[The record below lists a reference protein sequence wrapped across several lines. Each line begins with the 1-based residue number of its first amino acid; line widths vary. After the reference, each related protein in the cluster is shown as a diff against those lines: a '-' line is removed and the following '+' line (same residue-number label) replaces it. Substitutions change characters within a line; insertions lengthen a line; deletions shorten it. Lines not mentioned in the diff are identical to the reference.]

1 MKRKILAVAVLSIML
16 TGCGST
22 EQNAV
27 SNDAKE
33 TSAVSETAASTAE
46 VTINEETTVFPETSY
61 SDTVTSE
68 TSGTESSVSSDSD
81 SQEAAVPETEGHK
94 AEEKGAEETAV
105 NTEETPAEE
114 TIPVTTESAEERFY
128 GVLIDA
134 DCSDFEDPPAH
145 DLPCMLMDECR
156 ASGYGID
163 ILKDDGTWV
172 FYMFDQK
179 GQELTLDYLLK
190 TKRND
195 NLYAYVTGKFE
206 GNVIRVTGL
215 EEAPY

>member
-22 EQNAV
+22 EQNTV
-27 SNDAKE
+27 SNEAKE

-68 TSGTESSVSSDSD
+68 TSGTETSVSSDSD
-81 SQEAAVPETEGHK
+81 SQKAAAPETEVHK
-94 AEEKGAEETAV
+94 AEKESAEETAV
-105 NTEETPAEE
+105 NTEEPPAEE
-114 TIPVTTESAEERFY
+114 TIPVTEAAEERFY

-163 ILKDDGTWV
+163 ILQDDGTWV
-172 FYMFDQK
+172 FYLFDQK

-190 TKRND
+190 PKRND

-206 GNVIRVTGL
+206 GGVIRVTGL

>member
-1 MKRKILAVAVLSIML
+1 LKRKILAVAVLSIML

-27 SNDAKE
+27 SNEAKE

-46 VTINEETTVFPETSY
+46 ATIKEETTFFSETSY

-68 TSGTESSVSSDSD
+68 TSGTETSVSSDSD

-105 NTEETPAEE
+105 NTEEPPAEE
-114 TIPVTTESAEERFY
+114 TIPVTESAEERFY

-145 DLPCMLMDECR
+145 DLPCMLMDGCR

-163 ILKDDGTWV
+163 ILKDYGTWV

-190 TKRND
+190 TKRMD
-195 NLYAYVTGKFE
+195 NLYVYVTGKSE
-206 GNVIRVTGL
+206 DSVIRVKGL

>member
-33 TSAVSETAASTAE
+33 TSAVSETAASSAE
-46 VTINEETTVFPETSY
+46 STIKEETTVL
-61 SDTVTSE
+61 SE
-68 TSGTESSVSSDSD
+68 TSVSETVASETTDAETSVSSASE
-81 SQEAAVPETEGHK
+81 SQNTEVPETEADK
-94 AEEKGAEETAV
+94 AEEKDTEEKAAETEV
-105 NTEETPAEE
+105 PQTEETL
-114 TIPVTTESAEERFY
+114 PVTEAEEERFY

-145 DLPCMLMDECR
+145 DLPCMLMDGCR

-190 TKRND
+190 TKRMD
-195 NLYAYVTGKFE
+195 NLYVYVTGKSE
-206 GNVIRVTGL
+206 DSVIRVTGL

>member
-1 MKRKILAVAVLSIML
+1 MAVAVLSIIL

-22 EQNAV
+22 EQTAV
-27 SNDAKE
+27 QNDAAE
-33 TSAVSETAASTAE
+33 TSAFSETAASSAE
-46 VTINEETTVFPETSY
+46 STIKEETTVL
-61 SDTVTSE
+61 SE
-68 TSGTESSVSSDSD
+68 TSVSETVASETTDAETSVSSASEP
-81 SQEAAVPETEGHK
+81 QNTEVPETEVHK
-94 AEEKGAEETAV
+94 AEKESAEETAV
-105 NTEETPAEE
+105 NTEVPQTEE
-114 TIPVTTESAEERFY
+114 TLPVTEAEEERFY

-145 DLPCMLMDECR
+145 DLPCMLMDGCR

-163 ILKDDGTWV
+163 IFKDDGTWV

-190 TKRND
+190 TKRMD
-195 NLYAYVTGKFE
+195 NLYVYVTGKSE
-206 GNVIRVTGL
+206 DSVIRVKGL

>member
-1 MKRKILAVAVLSIML
+1 MKKKIMAVAVLSIML
-16 TGCGST
+16 TGCGSM
-22 EQNAV
+22 EQTAV
-27 SNDAKE
+27 QNDAAE
-33 TSAVSETAASTAE
+33 TSAFSETAASSAE
-46 VTINEETTVFPETSY
+46 STIKEETTALSETSV
-61 SDTVTSE
+61 SEAVTSE
-68 TSGTESSVSSDSD
+68 TTGAETSVSSASE
-81 SQEAAVPETEGHK
+81 SQNTEVPETEADK
-94 AEEKGAEETAV
+94 AEEKDVNETAAETEVPQAEETV
-105 NTEETPAEE
+105 
-114 TIPVTTESAEERFY
+114 PVTEAAEERFY

-145 DLPCMLMDECR
+145 DLPCMLMDGCR

-206 GNVIRVTGL
+206 GGVIRVTGL

>member
-1 MKRKILAVAVLSIML
+1 MAVAVLSIML

-22 EQNAV
+22 EQTAV

-33 TSAVSETAASTAE
+33 TSVVSETAASTAE

-68 TSGTESSVSSDSD
+68 TSGTETSVSSASD
-81 SQEAAVPETEGHK
+81 SQEAAVPETEADK
-94 AEEKGAEETAV
+94 AEEKD
-105 NTEETPAEE
+105 TEEKAAETEVPQTEE
-114 TIPVTTESAEERFY
+114 TIPVTEAEEERFY

-163 ILKDDGTWV
+163 ILQDDGTWV

-190 TKRND
+190 TKRMD
-195 NLYAYVTGKFE
+195 NLYVYITGKFE
-206 GNVIRVTGL
+206 DNVIRVTGL

>member
-1 MKRKILAVAVLSIML
+1 MAVAVLSIML

-22 EQNAV
+22 EQPAV
-27 SNDAKE
+27 QNDAAE
-33 TSAVSETAASTAE
+33 TSAFSETAASSAE
-46 VTINEETTVFPETSY
+46 STIKEETTALSETSV
-61 SDTVTSE
+61 SETVTSE
-68 TSGTESSVSSDSD
+68 TTGAETSVSSASE
-81 SQEAAVPETEGHK
+81 SQNTEVPETE
-94 AEEKGAEETAV
+94 AEEKGTEEKAAETEVPQAEETV
-105 NTEETPAEE
+105 
-114 TIPVTTESAEERFY
+114 PVTEAAEERFY

-134 DCSDFEDPPAH
+134 DCSDFEDPPSH

-179 GQELTLDYLLK
+179 GQDLTLDYLLK

-206 GNVIRVTGL
+206 DGVIRVTGL

>member
-1 MKRKILAVAVLSIML
+1 MAVAVLSIML

-22 EQNAV
+22 EQTAV
-27 SNDAKE
+27 QNDAAE
-33 TSAVSETAASTAE
+33 TSAFSETAASSAE
-46 VTINEETTVFPETSY
+46 STIKEETTALSETSV
-61 SDTVTSE
+61 SETVTSE
-68 TSGTESSVSSDSD
+68 TTGAETSVSSASE
-81 SQEAAVPETEGHK
+81 SQNTEVPETE
-94 AEEKGAEETAV
+94 AEEKGTEEKAAETEVPQAEETV
-105 NTEETPAEE
+105 
-114 TIPVTTESAEERFY
+114 PVTEAAEERFY

-134 DCSDFEDPPAH
+134 DCSDFEDPPSH

-179 GQELTLDYLLK
+179 GQDLTLDYLLK

-206 GNVIRVTGL
+206 DGVIRVTGL
-215 EEAPY
+215 DEAPY